1 VELSSC
7 KAEYIAA
14 ATAACQAVW
23 IARLLAEISGSS
35 EKS

>member
-1 VELSSC
+1 VALSSC
-7 KAEYIAA
+7 DAKYIAA

-23 IARLLAEISGSS
+23 LARLLAEINGSS